1 MQEEVYWP
9 AQKAAP
15 AGWGRDPPPS
25 RHTRLRY
32 LPMLRGS
39 CWSSTSL
46 GIEVKVSPLASVF
59 LQSTPGVQLACR
71 DQGPEVPGD
80 SRLLEVV
87 SALRDFAGQA

>member
-59 LQSTPGVQLACR
+59 LQSTPGKQLACR
-71 DQGPEVPGD
+71 DQGPD
-80 SRLLEVV
+80 ISRNSQLLEVV
-87 SALRDFAGQA
+87 SAFGNFARQS